1 MYGIVSEETGRHR
14 KGYHGTVFQVKT
26 GGDSSSW
33 NEYRD
38 KEGKTMSA
46 YNYLEQVVY
55 RKEQRNVQYTGEGI
69 KVNK

>member
-1 MYGIVSEETGRHR
+1 MV
-14 KGYHGTVFQVKT
+14 QVKT
-26 GGDSSSW
+26 GGDSLPW

-55 RKEQRNVQYTGEGI
+55 RKEQKNVQYTGEGI

>member
-14 KGYHGTVFQVKT
+14 KGYHCTVVQVKT
-26 GGDSSSW
+26 GGDSLPW

-55 RKEQRNVQYTGEGI
+55 RKEQKNVQYTGEGI